1 MNILITGGRGLLG
14 SALKVVDPRG
24 HRMVFIDRYHCDLMK
39 YDRVKEWVG
48 SGFAAVIHTA
58 GRVGG
63 IGRNL
68 NSPAQQFHENIII
81 NTNVIHA
88 CYETGVNKLI
98 AFSSACA
105 FPANVSPFVEENFHH
120 GEPFPAHRSYA
131 YAKRMVD
138 IQIEAYRQQYNVN
151 YCCVIPGNL
160 LGPGDNYS
168 LTESHV
174 IPALIHKAYIANKEN
189 TPLEVWGDGSASRE
203 FIYSEDLACA
213 CMDMLESSS
222 DLPQRLIISGER
234 EYKIKDIAEIIAKCM
249 KVDSIKWLTDKPNG
263 QLSRPS
269 SIAKFR
275 SMFPSFKF
283 TNMEDAIKSS
293 CEWFINNY
301 SIARK

>member
-1 MNILITGGRGLLG
+1 MNILVTGSAGLLG
-14 SALKVVDPRG
+14 TALKAVD
-24 HRMVFIDRYHCDLMK
+24 HRDNRLVFIDRSHCDLMK
-39 YDRVKEWVG
+39 YDRVKDWVG
-48 SGFAAVIHTA
+48 GGFDYVIHTA

-88 CYETGVNKLI
+88 CYEAKVKKLI

-105 FPANVSPFVEENFHH
+105 FPADVNPFTEENFHH

-138 IQIEAYRQQYNVN
+138 IQIEAYRQQHGVD
-151 YCCVIPGNL
+151 YCCMIPGNI
-160 LGPGDNYS
+160 LGEGDNYS

-174 IPALIHKAYIANKEN
+174 IPALIHKAYLASKTNA
-189 TPLEVWGDGSASRE
+189 PLEVWGDGSASRE
-203 FIYSEDLACA
+203 FIYSKDLANA
-213 CMDMLESSS
+213 CLDVLLSSNP
-222 DLPQRLIISGER
+222 LPQRLIVSSER
-234 EYKIKDIAEIIAKCM
+234 EYKIKDIAEIIAECM

-269 SIAKFR
+269 SIAKFKG
-275 SMFPSFKF
+275 MFPNFKF
-283 TNMEDAIKSS
+283 TDMEDAIQAS
-293 CEWFINNY
+293 CEWFVNNY
-301 SIARK
+301 NIARK